1 MIVSKFSVG
10 VWIMCPEFVILCS
23 LLTEGNKISQ
33 NQKNTRDTLFLHL
46 YRTST
51 VDHRIKR
58 GDYKLGGHSNM
69 TQHPQN

>member
-1 MIVSKFSVG
+1 
-10 VWIMCPEFVILCS
+10 MCPEFVILCS
-23 LLTEGNKISQ
+23 LLTAEGNKISQ

-46 YRTST
+46 YRKYYSST
-51 VDHRIKR
+51 VLVVDHRIKR